1 MNSTDACVCP
11 YPNGDSSVHR
21 LALAAQSLGYDS
33 IVAADVPACEYHGVM
48 VLSGLMIA
56 GKPLKDVMTLVK
68 RSTGS
73 GSIVSV
79 QAGDNR
85 FNRAILGIK
94 GVHILRGIHA
104 ADKRAFDHVAAKIA
118 ADNCKALDI
127 DLAPLISCR
136 GHARQK
142 AIHRYLDLMVLQKR
156 YEFPLTISS
165 CSRSVLSM
173 RSVREVT
180 GLCSL
185 IGMDMVDVQQAFAGV
200 SRVTEPGD
208 AAVRVIS

>member
-1 MNSTDACVCP
+1 MNSTDACVYP
-11 YPNGDSSVHR
+11 YPNGDSSVRR
-21 LALAAQSLGYDS
+21 LALEAKSLGYDS
-33 IVAADVPACEYHGVM
+33 IVAAETPACEYQGVI

-56 GKPLKDVMTLVK
+56 GKPLKDVMSIIR
-68 RSTGS
+68 RSRGS

-79 QAGDNR
+79 QVGDNG
-85 FNRAILGIK
+85 FNRAVLGMND
-94 GVHILRGIHA
+94 VHILRGIHA

-118 ADNCKALDI
+118 ADKRTALDI
-127 DLAPLISCR
+127 DLSPLISCR

-142 AIHRYLDLMVLQKR
+142 AIHRYLDLIVLHQR

-185 IGMDMVDVQQAFAGV
+185 IGMDMVDVQQALSGI

-208 AAVRVIS
+208 VAVRVIS